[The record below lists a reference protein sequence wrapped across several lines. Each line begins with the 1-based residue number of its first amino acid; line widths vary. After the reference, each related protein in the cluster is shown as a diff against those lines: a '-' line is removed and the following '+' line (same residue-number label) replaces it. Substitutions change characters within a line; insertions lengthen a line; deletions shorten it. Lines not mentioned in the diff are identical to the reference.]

1 MANWLQLC
9 RTPGSEHRHLIAN
22 MELHLSPPPGRH
34 GEQEKYAQHAKD
46 MPAGMVG
53 GALHEETGA
62 EGRWGGDVALTVGRG
77 FQSNGSTAKLGFWS
91 VYERKQEANR
101 AGGGTAPYVGL
112 FCCTHGRYEQLLDL
126 IHCSPHLDLGSGL
139 CVFYCEQDVKVL
151 V

>member
-53 GALHEETGA
+53 GALHGETGA

-101 AGGGTAPYVGL
+101 AGGALLHMSACFAVLTAGTSSFLTSSTA
-112 FCCTHGRYEQLLDL
+112 LLIL
-126 IHCSPHLDLGSGL
+126 ISALD
-139 CVFYCEQDVKVL
+139 CVSSTVSRT
-151 V
+151 